1 MLFQLKLGQFQ
12 QYFEPTLLTL
22 IEFQKSCTDTFD
34 VYAEMAS
41 LFIEVFVDM
50 NMLSNAIKFRDDEE
64 SEEWKILKTYNAQQH
79 TRTAKT
85 TQHASTAH
93 PNSPHPHDLSFDIN
107 EHNETSQ

>member
-64 SEEWKILKTYNAQQH
+64 SEEWKILKTYNAQQQTPH
-79 TRTAKT
+79 K
-85 TQHASTAH
+85 
-93 PNSPHPHDLSFDIN
+93 NSE
-107 EHNETSQ
+107 EHNSTSEFASPTRFILRHKRAQ